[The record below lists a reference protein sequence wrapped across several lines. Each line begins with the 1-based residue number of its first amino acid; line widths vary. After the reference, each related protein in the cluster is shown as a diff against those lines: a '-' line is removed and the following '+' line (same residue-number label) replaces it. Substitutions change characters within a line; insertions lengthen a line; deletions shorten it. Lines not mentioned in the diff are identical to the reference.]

1 MTQNTTEETP
11 QEKPPHM
18 TQDEKW
24 LAIDDYIVESFLDE
38 DPVLE
43 AAQAACDAAGL
54 PQIQVAPLQGKFLM
68 MLARALNALKILE
81 VGTLGGYSTIW
92 LARGLADDGHVTTLE
107 LDPQHAEVA
116 ERNFEMAGLKD
127 RITVRQG
134 PALESMAAL
143 HAEDAGPF
151 DLVFIDADKP
161 STPDYF
167 EWAVKLSRPG
177 SFIVVDN
184 VVREGAILAAQ
195 SDNKHVKGLRAF
207 YARAAASPR
216 VTATAFQT
224 VGHKGHD
231 GLAIVQ
237 VTHTP

>member
-1 MTQNTTEETP
+1 MSQSRP
-11 QEKPPHM
+11 SEKPPYM

-24 LAIDDYIVESFLDE
+24 LAIDDYIVESFLE
-38 DPVLE
+38 DDPALT

-54 PQIQVAPLQGKFLM
+54 PPIQVAPLQGKLLM
-68 MLARALNALKILE
+68 MLAQALQARRILE

-92 LARGLADDGHVTTLE
+92 LARGLAEGGHVTTLE
-107 LDPQHAEVA
+107 LDPRHAEVA
-116 ERNFEMAGLKD
+116 ERNFKNVGLED
-127 RITVRQG
+127 RVTVRVG
-134 PALESMAAL
+134 PALDSMAAL
-143 HAEDAGPF
+143 HQENAGPF

-167 EWAVKLSRPG
+167 DWAVKLSRVG
-177 SFIVVDN
+177 TLIVVDN

-195 SDNKHVKGLRAF
+195 SDNTHVKGLRAF
-207 YARAAASPR
+207 YARAAADPR

-237 VTHTP
+237 VTQVP